1 MIISPHAFLK
11 SFSRASY
18 TNKLIYNSL
27 NIVEYL
33 YIWIVLKKK
42 NVVFRVNK

>member
-27 NIVEYL
+27 NIEYL